1 MIVKY
6 VKSKPI
12 TKNGYDFI
20 QIIATKDDGSTYTK
34 EFFENNTEMAEK
46 LDQFAPGEFLKL
58 SYDTTKYKNLA
69 DIEAAD
75 GFEERKTKGSSGS
88 GGGKKSTGS
97 YDSGN
102 SRGEDT
108 NRSAAIYLAKEVV
121 FKCLPKSTDVGEV
134 LSNLFAVADDI
145 KKYIADGINPSIESG
160 LEVPDIKGD

>member
-20 QIIATKDDGSTYTK
+20 QIMATKDDGSAYTK
-34 EFFENNTEMAEK
+34 DFFENNAEMTEK

-75 GFEERKTKGSSGS
+75 GFEERQSKGSSG
-88 GGGKKSTGS
+88 GGGKKNTSS
-97 YDSGN
+97 HDSGN

-160 LEVPDIKGD
+160 LEVPDIKED